1 VATVHVFVSFD
12 IDHDNDCKER
22 LEREVMPAASHFVI
36 DDWSIREVALD
47 WRTKARKRIE
57 NIDLLL
63 VICGEHAETAA
74 NVNDEVELAREA
86 GVPYLLIGGRDSHS
100 QKPKTATE
108 RDRILEWN
116 SHRSWSSV
124 VPAR

>member
-1 VATVHVFVSFD
+1 MATVHVFVSFD
-12 IDHDNDCKER
+12 VDHDNDCKER
-22 LEREVMPAASHFVI
+22 LEREVTPAGSHFVI

-47 WRTKARKRIE
+47 WRAKARKRIE
-57 NIDLLL
+57 NVDLLL
-63 VICGEHAETAA
+63 VICGEFAQTAG

-86 GVPYLLIGGRDSHS
+86 GVPYLLIGGRGDHS
-100 QKPKTATE
+100 QKPRTAME

-116 SHRSWSSV
+116 SDKSWAPV